1 MEYLNKVELFKNLEQ
16 YEKLKLIDG
25 LKVVTINSGEFIFH
39 EGDTGEHFFIIEE
52 GTIECGKEKDGGE
65 FELIRSLTT
74 GAHFGEIALI
84 NNVKRTLS
92 VKAST
97 NAKLMKLSQKT
108 FSRIL
113 GSIKQYLKGDY
124 TEQVAVTDGEF
135 VEEAKTGDGLV
146 EIREVDED

>member
-1 MEYLNKVELFKNLEQ
+1 
-16 YEKLKLIDG
+16 
-25 LKVVTINSGEFIFH
+25 
-39 EGDTGEHFFIIEE
+39 
-52 GTIECGKEKDGGE
+52 
-65 FELIRSLTT
+65 
-74 GAHFGEIALI
+74 
-84 NNVKRTLS
+84 
-92 VKAST
+92 
-97 NAKLMKLSQKT
+97 MKLSQKT